1 MTTSASRLSSSATCR
16 LAVVSYL
23 VATASSFSVLIER
36 TNLLP
41 SSAVAFSTTARSTC
55 FVPKRPLQMS
65 SPDSDGESF
74 DLSKLGDEDFVAL
87 KLIVSGNIGGY
98 YRACI
103 KNEAERFRGLG
114 GSMTDTDED
123 GKAEINVEG
132 PKKKV
137 EGFCRWAKKKDSVG
151 LSQVVNVEDL
161 EYGPATGLY
170 EGFYLHME

>member
-123 GKAEINVEG
+123 GKAEINVE
-132 PKKKV
+132 V
-137 EGFCRWAKKKDSVG
+137 RDSVRLQRKITRRNG
-151 LSQVVNVEDL
+151 QFFLPRRRPIARFPS
-161 EYGPATGLY
+161 
-170 EGFYLHME
+170 LHLLAFWRACICVSV